1 MQKFQDRINQT
12 LITILIA
19 LVGYIGVQF
28 NDRLSELEQKMDL
41 LIEVKG
47 ETKVKIESL
56 EKSLMDLKNN
66 RHRPQSF
73 NSERQPALHEKTYRV
88 KLIDHKNRT
97 A

>member
-1 MQKFQDRINQT
+1 MQKIQDKINQT

-47 ETKVKIESL
+47 ETRVKIESL
-56 EKSLMDLKNN
+56 EKSLNDLKNT
-66 RHRPQSF
+66 RHRQQSF
-73 NSERQPALHEKTYRV
+73 IPDKQPALHEKIYRV
-88 KLIDHKNRT
+88 KIFDHKNT
-97 A
+97 IA